1 MTQMLRCFLSI
12 TILVTISF
20 PLFAGDSTVNQSLN
34 FTNAWQ
40 TVKDDYLGFYSR
52 DRMLRL
58 GMAFGA
64 GAIFANTRM
73 DESFQKWY
81 QTDIRSSSTDDF
93 AIATKKFGEYKYL
106 VPVTFG
112 AAILD
117 EFVSDKEYQSPIGR
131 WGVRSARAYI
141 LGTPIL
147 LVTKAVT
154 GASRPNDGVGSAWR
168 PFNDVN
174 GVSGHAFVG
183 AVPFLTF
190 AKMNDDNDL
199 LRYLAYAASTLTA
212 VSRINDGAH
221 YLSQAALGWYLA
233 WEATSTIVDQDNRK
247 KISVAPM
254 SLKDGY
260 GIYVGMEW

>member
-1 MTQMLRCFLSI
+1 MAHIIRYVLSI
-12 TILVTISF
+12 IILVTVSF
-20 PLFAGDSTVNQSLN
+20 QVFAGDSALIQPLN
-34 FTNAWQ
+34 FTNAWE

-58 GMAFGA
+58 GMVFGA
-64 GAIFANTRM
+64 GAILANTHI

-81 QTDIRSSSTDDF
+81 RTDIHSSSTDDF
-93 AIATKKFGEYKYL
+93 ARATKNFGEWKYL

-112 AAILD
+112 AAIFD
-117 EFVSDKEYQSPIGR
+117 EFVSDKEYQSPISQ
-131 WGVRSARAYI
+131 WGVRTARAYI

-147 LVTKAVT
+147 LVTKEIT
-154 GASRPNDGVGSAWR
+154 GASRPKDGVGSTWR

-190 AKMNDDNDL
+190 AKMNEDNDL
-199 LRYLAYAASTLTA
+199 LKYLAYAASTLTA
-212 VSRINDGAH
+212 ISRINDDAH

-233 WEATSTIVDQDNRK
+233 WEATGTIDDQDNRK
-247 KISVAPM
+247 KFRVAPM